1 MLVRY
6 HVFLWWTRRAC
17 RR

>member
-1 MLVRY
+1 MRVRY